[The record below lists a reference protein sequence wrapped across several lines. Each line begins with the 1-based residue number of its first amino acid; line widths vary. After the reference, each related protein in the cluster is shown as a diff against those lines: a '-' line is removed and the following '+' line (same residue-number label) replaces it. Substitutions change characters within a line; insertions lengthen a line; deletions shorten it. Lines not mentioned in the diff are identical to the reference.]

1 MVCFDS
7 SEFLRR
13 CLDKSGLQ
21 TTTLFASSTVFYSW
35 YCKKNNT
42 DSCWN
47 RFRWF
52 LLWQRKTHSWYG
64 PCFIL
69 MVCFF
74 LLSFKNQQNA
84 FVMFCVGILTIADV
98 DKKTQQLHGFISQCE
113 RLLRL
118 LQSFFKR
125 WMQIICIVNV
135 VNRRLSLL
143 IGIFSFMLI
152 FFHLQ
157 IEIIELTNWN
167 IYLVFLSSLLA
178 ASATPKVPIFDFFF
192 FCRE

>member
-1 MVCFDS
+1 MVWFNS
-7 SEFLRR
+7 SKFPRR

-52 LLWQRKTHSWYG
+52 LFWQRKTHSWYS

-84 FVMFCVGILTIADV
+84 FVMFCVGILTIANV

-143 IGIFSFMLI
+143 IGIFSFILI
-152 FFHLQ
+152 FFPLA
-157 IEIIELTNWN
+157 NWN
-167 IYLVFLSSLLA
+167 HWINKLKHLFGVFELVIGCFS
-178 ASATPKVPIFDFFF
+178 TPKVPIFDFFF